1 MNDNFVIEE
10 ESKEEVSGVR
20 YDDIEE
26 EEKVGDKN

>member
-20 YDDIEE
+20 YDDVEDGE
-26 EEKVGDKN
+26 SPN